1 MLLYISTPISKKVN
15 DTMKQ
20 IFYAHNNENERSAR
34 YVTRSSAIF
43 YFKSGKKVKTELHYL
58 NYWLIKRGLTDV
70 RRRVTFRDM
79 AGIVLLTLNDYVKSS
94 GAQKVDVNSLLG
106 QNHINAEDGSIEVEF
121 FSESNLFI
129 AYPAVVVRYVGDNW
143 HTFAHSSQRILSPES
158 GDDGSLE
165 SGISNEGNIT
175 IQAGKNVRPF
185 VIIHNGPNAL
195 DQKPIAFTVTS
206 HDGECLSFNTNAVSW
221 DPYQTR
227 LIYLDHFINLE
238 NFLQGKFGTF
248 NLIFQTSGVFPR
260 LIGGCEK
267 NGAWSIDHTNFS
279 DVTGIAASDV
289 IPVSATN
296 PDKSLVFN
304 LPNNVDKNWKCFA
317 DIYPTFPKD
326 ETYEVQI
333 SSISN
338 KDRRE
343 VLGIEKFERKGSRSF
358 KRIVYQNS
366 DIRKNNT
373 VELAF
378 KNAQYLPRRFHVGIH
393 YQVGDGLPGFLTDG
407 PLPYTTPGIR
417 TRWFPVFEIDKC
429 ENYLMM
435 AHRAL
440 GDEDVCD
447 IEFDVELYNSFG
459 DAALTNEIK
468 LKKYSQICLP
478 IEEIFQ
484 EAKKYLKNQP
494 GWIYMIS
501 SEKQRSVVHY
511 DSKFGENSI
520 GVCHAF

>member
-1 MLLYISTPISKKVN
+1 MVKE
-15 DTMKQ
+15 

-34 YVTRSSAIF
+34 NITRSSAIF
-43 YFKSGKKVKTELHYL
+43 YFKNCEKVKTELHYL
-58 NYWLIKRGLTDV
+58 NYWSIKRGLTDV
-70 RRRVTFRDM
+70 SRRVTFRDM
-79 AGIVLLTLNDYVKSS
+79 AGIALLTLNDYVTSS
-94 GAQKVDVNSLLG
+94 GAQKVDVSALLS

-129 AYPAVVVRYVGDNW
+129 AYPAIVIRYVGDNW

-165 SGISNEGNIT
+165 AGISNEGNIT
-175 IQAGKNVRPF
+175 IQAGKTVRPF
-185 VIIHNGPNAL
+185 VIIHNGPNPMA
-195 DQKPIAFTVTS
+195 QKPIALKVTS
-206 HDGECLSFNTNAVSW
+206 HDGECLSFNTNAISW
-221 DPYQTR
+221 EPYQTR
-227 LIYLDHFINLE
+227 LIYLDDYINLE

-248 NLIFQTSGVFPR
+248 NLIFHSNGIFPR

-279 DVTGIAASDV
+279 DTSGPAALDV
-289 IPVSATN
+289 IPVSPTN
-296 PDKSLVFN
+296 PDKSLVFC
-304 LPNNVDKNWKCFA
+304 LPNNVLKNWKCFT
-317 DIYPTFPKD
+317 DIYPTFPKG

-338 KDRRE
+338 KNQRK
-343 VLGIEKFERKGSRSF
+343 VLAIEKLEHKGSRSF
-358 KRIVYQNS
+358 KRIILQNS
-366 DIRKNNT
+366 DLCENNT
-373 VELAF
+373 IELAF
-378 KNAQYLPRRFHVGIH
+378 KNAQSLPRRFHIGVH
-393 YQVGDGLPGFLTDG
+393 YQIGDGLPGFLTDG
-407 PLPYTTPGIR
+407 PLPYTTAGIR

-440 GDEDVCD
+440 GDEHACD

-459 DAALTNEIK
+459 DAALTSKIK

-484 EAKKYLKNQP
+484 EAPKYLNNQP
-494 GWIYMIS
+494 GWVYMIS
-501 SEKQRSVVHY
+501 SGKQRSVVHY
-511 DSKFGENSI
+511 ASKFGEKSI